1 MHWHLCIIFLVVLT
15 AAIIWHR
22 VYGNPFQ
29 NVEGFSSG
37 GARCPNLLVQKGCKF
52 YLTNT
57 KLARVP
63 GVNPVE
69 FQNLE
74 EYTEF
79 LAWQRGAGIRCP
91 VLYLQESYDA
101 QGNRVYN
108 ERPNP
113 AEPQGGLQPVT
124 AINSVPLPSDQLS
137 DDAMDTNWGGPE
149 YTAALV
155 KAGYYKGN
163 EVYMSGA

>member
-1 MHWHLCIIFLVVLT
+1 MLFAVFAVV
-15 AAIIWHR
+15 AIGYGI
-22 VYGNPFQ
+22 YGNSLYQ
-29 NVEGFSSG
+29 AVEGFTSG
-37 GARCPNLLVQKGCKF
+37 GARCPDLLVQKGCKF

-63 GVNPVE
+63 GVNPIE

-79 LAWQRGAGIRCP
+79 IAWQRGAGIRCP

-108 ERPNP
+108 ERPDP
-113 AEPQGGLQPVT
+113 LEPQGGLPPVT
-124 AINSVPLPSDQLS
+124 ASVPLPSDQLS
-137 DDAMDTNWGGPE
+137 DDAMDSNWGGPE

-163 EVYMSGA
+163 EVYMNTA